1 MFVNVEQFLT
11 MQLSS
16 RSHENEPYRQME
28 LDPKYGDS
36 ELHSPA
42 NVNHQVEAAKAQAQ
56 FYEQQRRQW
65 EEQRLELEQV
75 NQKKALFT
83 ASLNEIGLSIHNAQ
97 RRIEQ
102 EMASI
107 DREYHELEHVR
118 ECLQQHLRVLSAL
131 QPETWSTEGLNER
144 LREAL
149 PKLDRAEN
157 DLHEAYYMG
166 KKMRHTQVFDA
177 KPGEQE
183 KSGFDWRGI
192 VAELARGF
200 FFHLPLFGL
209 LLLTW
214 LVWYFVSQG

>member
-1 MFVNVEQFLT
+1 MNPAPR
-11 MQLSS
+11 M
-16 RSHENEPYRQME
+16 NESERYRQME
-28 LDPKYGDS
+28 LDPKYGDGD
-36 ELHSPA
+36 LHRPA
-42 NVNHQVEAAKAQAQ
+42 NVDNQMEAAKAQAL

-65 EEQRLELEQV
+65 EEQRIELEQV
-75 NQKKALFT
+75 NQKKALFLS
-83 ASLNEIGLSIHNAQ
+83 SLNEVGLSIHNAQ

-118 ECLQQHLRVLSAL
+118 ECLQQHLRVLSSL

-157 DLHEAYYMG
+157 DLNEAYFLG
-166 KKMRHTQVFDA
+166 KKMRHTNIFQS
-177 KPGEQE
+177 KPGAVE
-183 KSGFDWRGI
+183 KSGTDWTAI
-192 VAELARGF
+192 FIELARGF
-200 FFHLPLFGL
+200 FFHLPLFLL

-214 LVWYFVSQG
+214 AVWYMVNRG